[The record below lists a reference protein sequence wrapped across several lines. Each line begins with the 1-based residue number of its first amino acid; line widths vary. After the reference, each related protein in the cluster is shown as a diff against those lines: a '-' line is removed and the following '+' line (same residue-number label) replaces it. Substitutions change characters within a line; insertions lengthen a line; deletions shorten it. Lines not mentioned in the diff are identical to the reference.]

1 MPIDFPSGPS
11 TGQVYTYLG
20 RSWVWNGVAWDA
32 PSSDDR
38 GLLAVGGTTGQM
50 LTKSSNANYDTQ
62 WTSRP
67 NSATNTIF
75 PTLILSNSWTTHIT
89 VTMTC
94 SGRPVFVKWNA
105 SYINANSGAMRTV
118 GFRAQLDGVTIG
130 LSASSINIPNNEN
143 DLKSEG
149 VLVTPTAGSRSFTFQ
164 GICGTAS
171 ACILNSA
178 SLIVYEI

>member
-1 MPIDFPSGPS
+1 MPMIFPTSP
-11 TGQVYTYLG
+11 TVGQVFINGG
-20 RSWVWNGVAWDA
+20 RSWVWSGSTWDSPSTENKGV
-32 PSSDDR
+32 
-38 GLLAVGGTTGQM
+38 LAVGGTTGQM

-75 PTLILSNSWTTHIT
+75 PSLILSNSWTTHIT

-149 VLVTPTAGSRSFTFQ
+149 ILVTPTAGSRTFTFQ